1 MTGLKLEFSTGLV
14 HPRDRFD
21 LWHDVACKS
30 YAQHECASETA
41 SRFHGAISTA
51 PLALSTLSV
60 YENSAMHLWRTA
72 RQVQRSP
79 SERIFVC
86 LQLENFCR
94 IEQFGR
100 EAILAPGDFCIVD
113 TRWPYDFTYPKQ
125 SRQLVVNVPVTQLE
139 RRVRI
144 DRHGNWAGN
153 CRRHRDRR
161 ACIRIHSDASRAR
174 KQAVGTNSGTNKH
187 SSARS
192 CRDGARSTGRA
203 ATCATRI
210 SFDSCSHAAAL
221 RSRAGPLR
229 SRHQVSGG
237 LEESGRQLPLCK
249 CAARERGD
257 ISAAPHSNA
266 PIGEVPHRACPTF
279 ASADWRRGL
288 RVGILGPVALLQ
300 SVQERLWHVAQRVPA
315 QKRLQPKLA
324 GDDYYPCDRRCLIS
338 R

>member
-139 RRVRI
+139 RRVGSTDTVTGLAIAADTGIGALASGFIRMLPEHANRLSERTQAQISTQVLDLVAMALAQRAELRPARLGSASTLALMRLRYEVEQALCDPDIKCQEVSKRAGVSFRYANALLAKEGTSLQRLIQMRRLEKCRI
-144 DRHGNWAGN
+144 ELAQPS
-153 CRRHRDRR
+153 HRPIGDV
-161 ACIRIHSDASRAR
+161 AYAWGFSDLSHFSRAFKSAYGMSPSEYRR
-174 KQAVGTNSGTNKH
+174 KNV
-187 SSARS
+187 SSQS
-192 CRDGARSTGRA
+192 WPETII
-203 ATCATRI
+203 TRVT
-210 SFDSCSHAAAL
+210 D
-221 RSRAGPLR
+221 
-229 SRHQVSGG
+229 
-237 LEESGRQLPLCK
+237 
-249 CAARERGD
+249 
-257 ISAAPHSNA
+257 
-266 PIGEVPHRACPTF
+266 
-279 ASADWRRGL
+279 
-288 RVGILGPVALLQ
+288 VA
-300 SVQERLWHVAQRVPA
+300 
-315 QKRLQPKLA
+315 
-324 GDDYYPCDRRCLIS
+324 
-338 R
+338 